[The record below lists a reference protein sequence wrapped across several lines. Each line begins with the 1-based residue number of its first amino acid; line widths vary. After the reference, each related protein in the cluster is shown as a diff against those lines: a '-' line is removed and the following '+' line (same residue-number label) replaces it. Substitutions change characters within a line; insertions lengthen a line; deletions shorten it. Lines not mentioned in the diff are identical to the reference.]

1 MSKIVVKL
9 SMTLFTSFCDS
20 YSELLCNKGLLNS
33 NVTLSP

>member
-1 MSKIVVKL
+1 MSEIVVKL
-9 SMTLFTSFCDS
+9 SIFTSFCDS